1 MSVEYDIKNVPI
13 ELSITPKGKRGIC
26 KAVSPKPNFEDLVQ
40 ILKERA
46 LVDQDHTL
54 LQYKGLSDTEQGKL
68 KDNGSYVPGYFK
80 DGIRRND
87 NLVRRS
93 AITLDLDEMTPE
105 QFDFYKSGKPKVWDW
120 VHIAH
125 STRKHSRQFPRL
137 RIIIPLKKSI
147 PASLYEVVARYAA
160 CCVLQTRNESLD
172 ACDEVSYRPAQV
184 AYFQTT
190 CSDQRPVFIVNDAES
205 GALEFLD
212 AEAFLDEMGADT
224 EDLSTWPYSPKRI
237 SKLVARSK
245 RSEDPLKKPGIV
257 GAWCNLV
264 HQKGG
269 MEWLIKEMLSEVYID
284 PDPHSHKPRY
294 TYAKGQGKHGAV
306 IEDDG
311 LFLYSNHSTD
321 PLYGQNAN
329 AWDVPRVHL
338 FGHLD
343 VDKDGEP
350 LIVEPHKSA
359 TLPSHAAMDEW
370 VRDEYPE
377 VLSIMFKDKFDFES
391 VADDDEE
398 GKDDRRR
405 KAKRKAAARDLI
417 GDDDDEDTSDED
429 LFDSTDWMQKLDVT
443 RDGEPKA
450 TFQNY
455 VLITAHDERFR
466 GTFRWDEMSEQTK
479 VMRGFRSKR
488 GLYPT
493 TIVHDKRDGE
503 PLKDV
508 HGSIVKC
515 IFTAPIGKS
524 AVGYGF
530 TAPPEGD
537 LWRAID
543 TAAQMRPFHPLKMRV
558 EDAAW
563 DRRKRVETFFIK
575 HLKLPDTKFYRDV
588 SRLFFMAGISR
599 IWTPGAKFDHVF
611 VIEGAQ
617 GGGKSTF
624 LRYLAMDDRYFGELN
639 VDLADQQKVL
649 EHTQGKFILEIA
661 ELAAMKKSEI
671 EAIKAYITAVSDE
684 SRLAYDRKVTKIK
697 RSYLLCATTNE
708 RGGYLKDPTGNRRF
722 IPMWTPTSLDDPID
736 LEAVK
741 REVPQ
746 VWAEARIMFKE
757 WQEELGLK
765 PHECPPLIL
774 PRESMKI
781 AVEEASRRS
790 AADPIDM
797 VAEVIGEWL
806 DTPVLKSTLSSDG
819 FLRADESDD
828 LVVRS
833 AVTVAGVFRDCYGQV
848 PGAIG
853 GLPVRANDIQEA
865 LRRLGWENTRAW
877 PSAVKITETSENG
890 KRIRTNAWVR
900 RGSTSSE
907 IRAGYRVVR
916 PESDDPPRNRHE
928 KRPKSDL
935 I

>member
-1 MSVEYDIKNVPI
+1 MSVEYDIKNIPI
-13 ELSITPKGKRGIC
+13 EFSITPKGKRGIC
-26 KAVSPKPNFEDLVQ
+26 KAVSPKPTFEDMVQ

-93 AITLDLDEMTPE
+93 AITLDLDELTPE
-105 QFDFYKSGKPKVWDW
+105 QFDFYKSGQSKVWDW

-137 RIIIPLKKSI
+137 RIIIPLKKTI

-160 CCVLQTRNESLD
+160 CCVLQTKNESLD

-190 CSDQRPVFIVNDAES
+190 CSDQRPVFIVNDHES

-237 SKLVARSK
+237 AKLVARSK
-245 RSEDPLKKPGIV
+245 RSENPLTKPGVV
-257 GAWCNLV
+257 GAFCNMV
-264 HQKGG
+264 DQKGG
-269 MEWLIKEMLSEVYID
+269 IEWVIKNVIPGVYVD
-284 PDPHSHKPRY
+284 PDPHSHKPRW
-294 TYAKGQGKHGAV
+294 TFAKGQGKHGAV

-311 LFLYSNHSTD
+311 LFLYSNHSSD

-329 AWDVPRVHL
+329 AWDVVRVHK
-338 FGHLD
+338 FGDLD

-377 VLSIMFKDKFDFES
+377 VLGIMFKDKFDFES
-391 VADDDEE
+391 VTDDDEE

-417 GDDDDEDTSDED
+417 GDDDDEDAGDED

-455 VLITAHDERFR
+455 VLITAHDERLR
-466 GTFRWDEMSEQTK
+466 KTFQWDEMSEQTK

-493 TIVHDKRDGE
+493 TVVHDKRDGE

-508 HGSIVKC
+508 HGSILKC

-530 TAPPEGD
+530 NAPPEGD

-543 TAAQMRPFHPLKMRV
+543 TAAQMRPFHPLKLRV
-558 EDAAW
+558 EDTAW
-563 DRRKRVETFFIK
+563 DRLERVETFFIR

-599 IWTPGAKFDHVF
+599 IYLPGNKFDHVF

-639 VDLADQQKVL
+639 VDLADQKLVM

-661 ELAAMKKSEI
+661 ELTAVKRSEI
-671 EAIKAYITAVSDE
+671 ESIKSYITATADE
-684 SRLAYDRKVTKIK
+684 ARLAYDRKVTKIK
-697 RSYLLCATTNE
+697 RGYLLCATTNE
-708 RGGYLKDPTGNRRF
+708 SGNYLKDPTGNRRF

-757 WQEELGLK
+757 WQAELGMK
-765 PHECPPLIL
+765 AHECPPLIL
-774 PRESMKI
+774 PKDSMKK
-781 AVEEASRRS
+781 AVAEASLRS

-797 VAEVIGEWL
+797 VAEVIEEWL
-806 DTPVLKSTLSSDG
+806 DKPVPKSTLSPDG

-828 LVVRS
+828 IVVRTV
-833 AVTVAGVFRDCYGQV
+833 VTVAEIFRERYGQL

-853 GLPVRANDIQEA
+853 GLVIRGNDIQEA
-865 LRRLGWENTRAW
+865 LRRLGWENTTNW
-877 PSAVKITETSENG
+877 PTTRKVTIINENG
-890 KRIRTNAWVR
+890 KPIRTNAWVR
-900 RGSTSSE
+900 KGSSASE
-907 IRAGYRVVR
+907 IRSGYRVVR
-916 PESDDPPRNRHE
+916 GESDEPPRERHK
-928 KRPKSDL
+928 KRPRSDL